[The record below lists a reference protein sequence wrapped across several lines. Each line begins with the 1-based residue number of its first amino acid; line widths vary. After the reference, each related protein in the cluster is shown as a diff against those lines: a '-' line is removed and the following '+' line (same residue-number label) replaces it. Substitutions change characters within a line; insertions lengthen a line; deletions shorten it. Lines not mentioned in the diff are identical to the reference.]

1 MKIGECLQ
9 FFDSKIVERGR
20 NYYKNGYVVEIEE
33 LTSNDY
39 NAIVMGSDIYAVNV
53 VLTDDREIYTHQCNC
68 PYDSGPIC
76 KHKVAV
82 LLEIE
87 DHLLSE
93 KQFPTGNLHRIK
105 SALEEYSKQELSQ
118 LIISLAKS
126 NLSTRKNLLLL
137 LGLGGQ

>member
-9 FFDSKIVERGR
+9 FFDSKTVERGR
-20 NYYKNGYVVEIEE
+20 NYYENGYVVEIEE
-33 LTSNDY
+33 LASNDY
-39 NAIVMGSDIYAVNV
+39 NAIVMGSDIYVVNV
-53 VLTDDREIYTHQCNC
+53 VLTDDREIYTHKCTC

-93 KQFPTGNLHRIK
+93 KQFPTGNLRRIK

-126 NLSTRKNLLLL
+126 NLSTRKDFLSL
-137 LGLGGQ
+137 LGLRGQ